1 MVAWLPC
8 ITILIIVHFVLYLPF
23 ESYKEKEL
31 SASSFVQ
38 KGTDNT
44 STSCIMN
51 GKLVA
56 LFVVI
61 SLASLCYASPARFE
75 QHLQG
80 LSAKEILNF
89 LSSKR
94 ENAKISESMLI
105 IFKSAMQDAC
115 I

>member
-1 MVAWLPC
+1 
-8 ITILIIVHFVLYLPF
+8 
-23 ESYKEKEL
+23 
-31 SASSFVQ
+31 
-38 KGTDNT
+38 
-44 STSCIMN
+44 MN

-89 LSSKR
+89 LSSKQ
-94 ENAKISESMLI
+94 ENAKISECMLI
-105 IFKSAMQDAC
+105 IFKSRSAMQDASIYRQMLTPLC
-115 I
+115 TWGRA